1 MDKKYKVYRI
11 DTVGN
16 YHGFGI
22 VAAESV
28 EEANNLIDEFKNQDI
43 GNSMNSEG
51 YSYVDREDLIYD
63 LYSERKGIICQ
74 EIYYD
79 WVKII

>member
-1 MDKKYKVYRI
+1 MDKKYNVYRI
-11 DTVGN
+11 DPVGN

-43 GNSMNSEG
+43 RNSMDSGG
-51 YSYVDREDLIYD
+51 YSHVDRGDLIYD
-63 LYSERKGIICQ
+63 LYSERKGIICK
-74 EIYYD
+74 EIYYN
-79 WVKII
+79 WRFI